1 MSDPFETTIY
11 EETVELAPEKKQART
26 SGTGRL
32 LALHVPARTQRRR
45 RSFAGPALAVAALPE
60 PVITNPSEA
69 TVSDETLEVTPEAQ
83 WILEQEST
91 RGVPSVY
98 RTAKGPFRLREGVRD
113 YYMGDKA
120 QSDDL
125 RDQYRGATKYVME
138 RYGSWERAKRFWEQ
152 HGYY

>member
-1 MSDPFETTIY
+1 MSDPFETTIGN
-11 EETVELAPEKKQART
+11 ETTVEVAPKVRT

-32 LALHVPARTQRRR
+32 LALAAAAEGTRQRRR
-45 RSFAGPALAVAALPE
+45 LLDSPVALGAGTPAPKVESPF
-60 PVITNPSEA
+60 EA
-69 TVSDETLEVTPEAQ
+69 TVTDETLEVEADAQ

-98 RTAKGPFRLREGVRD
+98 RTAYGAFKLREGIRD

-120 QSDDL
+120 ESADL
-125 RDQYRGATKYVME
+125 RDQYRAATKYVIE
-138 RYGSWERAKRFWEQ
+138 RYGSWERAKRFWER